1 MHISLDWKPTYG
13 WISSVTSNED
23 AAGAVLSAHVSLT
36 GRKQRKEDGEKW
48 VEDEMEGAIVE
59 EIPRGGLLISWE
71 FNKVQQALQLD
82 FRDRNL
88 CVCKQVFSFVLDIF
102 VFWYMCKTMFF
113 FTNVTLQ
120 GKKKLHF
127 CLKTTYNAVIFHRRA
142 AAKNR
147 EFNYTNVVKYY
158 WRRVFIYSKF
168 TQHHMSNVYIC
179 SE

>member
-1 MHISLDWKPTYG
+1 MNMHISLDWKPTYG

-82 FRDRNL
+82 FRDKYL
-88 CVCKQVFSFVLDIF
+88 CVCASKSSVSFWTYLSFGTCVRQIFFSQ
-102 VFWYMCKTMFF
+102 M
-113 FTNVTLQ
+113 
-120 GKKKLHF
+120 
-127 CLKTTYNAVIFHRRA
+127 
-142 AAKNR
+142 
-147 EFNYTNVVKYY
+147 
-158 WRRVFIYSKF
+158 
-168 TQHHMSNVYIC
+168 
-179 SE
+179 

>member
-1 MHISLDWKPTYG
+1 MNMHISLDWKPTYG

-82 FRDRNL
+82 FRDKYL

-102 VFWYMCKTMFF
+102 VFWYMCKTIFF

-120 GKKKLHF
+120 GKK
-127 CLKTTYNAVIFHRRA
+127 
-142 AAKNR
+142 
-147 EFNYTNVVKYY
+147 NY
-158 WRRVFIYSKF
+158 ISA
-168 TQHHMSNVYIC
+168 
-179 SE
+179 